1 MSKVKELKQ
10 ICQVEHC
17 DRLGIHAPHP
27 VPAPPPERAIRIT
40 ARPPWQQDDPRAL
53 TGAVARAT
61 SKAYPVH
68 FAEIAREVRDDYGTC
83 ADRTVYRYLAKLV
96 ARGHVVTVD
105 VGLTCA
111 AYVRPKSR
119 LLAAPDAIREYMLGK
134 LEVSPTTKTG
144 RGKRVHW

>member
-1 MSKVKELKQ
+1 MAKVKGFKQ
-10 ICQVEHC
+10 ICKAEHC
-17 DRLGIHAPHP
+17 ERIELHEAHEL
-27 VPAPPPERAIRIT
+27 PAPGPGKPVRPT
-40 ARPPWQQDDPRAL
+40 SQPPWRHDAPKAL

-68 FAEIAREVRDDYGTC
+68 FAEIVREVRDDYGTC

-96 ARGHVVTVD
+96 ARGHVVKVD

-119 LLAAPDAIREYMLGK
+119 LLEAPDAIREYMLGK
-134 LEVSPTTKTG
+134 LEVSPTTKHA
-144 RGKRVHW
+144 RQAPAW

>member
-1 MSKVKELKQ
+1 MSKASELKRV
-10 ICQVEHC
+10 CRNEHC
-17 DRLGIHAPHP
+17 TRVEVHAPHR
-27 VPAPPPERAIRIT
+27 VAKVAAPPPSRST
-40 ARPPWQQDDPRAL
+40 RPPWTRDDPRAL

-96 ARGHVVTVD
+96 ARGHVVKLD

-111 AYVRPKSR
+111 AYLRPKSK
-119 LLAAPDAIREYMLGK
+119 LIAAPDAVREYMLGV
-134 LEVSPTTKTG
+134 LEISPTTK
-144 RGKRVHW
+144 HAW